1 MRDALEILQDEAS
14 TRNII
19 YATQF
24 EVLESVQSLDTSRR
38 FSLCNEGEK
47 YPFVGTSAEVMLK
60 MIEVTS

>member
-14 TRNII
+14 VKNVI

-24 EVLESVQSLDTSRR
+24 EVLESAQSLDTSRR
-38 FSLCNEGEK
+38 FSLYDGDEK
-47 YPFVGTSAEVMLK
+47 YPFVGTSAEVMLR